1 MKGKVLVLDD
11 EHNVLYAIGKVLE
24 RAGFEPI
31 CVDNPADALQR
42 AEESDT
48 AVIDIKLG
56 DFSGIDVLKNLREK
70 GITIPVIMITAY
82 TSPENVI
89 KATKFGA
96 VEILKK
102 PFDLKDLLNSV
113 EKVIP
118 RKRKKTIPKEING
131 FPIVGSSPKMLEVFK
146 MIGLASSNDMNVLI
160 TGETGTGKEVIARAI
175 HENSERSGNPFIAI
189 NCSAIPKHLLEAE
202 LFGYTKGSFTG
213 ALKDTPGKVELANK
227 GTLFLDEIGDMPQEL
242 QTKLLRFLEEKKF
255 YRIGDTKETHV
266 NVRIIAATNR
276 NLENLIEEGGFR
288 ADLYF
293 RLAQITIN
301 VPPLRERKEDIPE
314 LISFFISK
322 ANGELGTEVEGIEE
336 DALEK
341 AMQYPWPGNVRE
353 LKNVVYRSVLETK
366 KGYIKHLPISLNQLP
381 NQSLEDILREYI
393 KSVPEEE
400 IGNIPSVFEQA
411 LLKILMER
419 YGDNKSKIANVLN
432 ISRNTLRAKIRQ
444 YFGKEGDEKGHSN
457 TRKT

>member
-11 EHNVLYAIGKVLE
+11 ERDVLYAIGKVLE

-31 CVDNPADALQR
+31 CVDEPYEALKR
-42 AEESDT
+42 AKESDT

-56 DFSGIDVLKNLREK
+56 DCSGIEVLKKLREE

-102 PFDLKDLLNSV
+102 PFDLKDLLESV

-118 RKRKKTIPKEING
+118 KKKKSVIPKEING
-131 FPIVGSSPKMLEVFK
+131 FPIVGSSPRMLEVFK

-202 LFGYTKGSFTG
+202 LFGYVKGSFTG
-213 ALKDTPGKVELANK
+213 AIKDTPGKVELADR
-227 GTLFLDEIGDMPQEL
+227 GTLFLDEIGDMPREL

-276 NLENLIEEGGFR
+276 NLESLIEKGDFR

-314 LISFFISK
+314 LINFFISK
-322 ANGELGTEVEGIEE
+322 ANTELGTEVEGIEE
-336 DALEK
+336 EALEK
-341 AMQYPWPGNVRE
+341 ATLYAWPGNVRE

-366 KGYIKHLPISLNQLP
+366 KGYIKHLALPSGQLP

-400 IGNIPSVFEQA
+400 IGNIQSVFEQA
-411 LLKILMER
+411 LLKVLMER
-419 YGDNKSKIANVLN
+419 YGENKSKIASILN

-444 YFGKEGDEKGHSN
+444 YFWKENNEKGHSN
-457 TRKT
+457 TGKA

>member
-1 MKGKVLVLDD
+1 M
-11 EHNVLYAIGKVLE
+11 
-24 RAGFEPI
+24 
-31 CVDNPADALQR
+31 
-42 AEESDT
+42 
-48 AVIDIKLG
+48 
-56 DFSGIDVLKNLREK
+56 
-70 GITIPVIMITAY
+70 
-82 TSPENVI
+82 
-89 KATKFGA
+89 
-96 VEILKK
+96 
-102 PFDLKDLLNSV
+102 

-118 RKRKKTIPKEING
+118 RKRKKAIPKEING

-202 LFGYTKGSFTG
+202 LFGYIKGSFTG
-213 ALKDTPGKVELANK
+213 ALKDTPGKVELANR

-276 NLENLIEEGGFR
+276 NLEILIEEGSFR

-322 ANGELGTEVEGIEE
+322 ANGELGTEVEGFEE
-336 DALEK
+336 DVLEK
-341 AMQYPWPGNVRE
+341 AIQYSWPGNVRE

-366 KGYIKHLPISLNQLP
+366 KGYIKQLPISFSQLP

-419 YGDNKSKIANVLN
+419 YGENKSKIANVLN

-444 YFGKEGDEKGHSN
+444 YFGKESDEKGHSN
-457 TRKT
+457 TRKA